1 MIEMILGD
9 LPRPVARIVHIGAG
23 TGDDLP
29 ACLAS
34 GAERILLLEADP
46 DIAAQL
52 AAQTA
57 REPRVEV
64 VAATVSADPR
74 PRPFHRT
81 NFPELDSLRAPA
93 AALKELFPGLKIL
106 SRDQVTPADPVALL
120 GKAPAGEG
128 CQVLVLEMPGEA
140 LGILQALQKAGLL
153 SGFDALCL
161 REGRQALY
169 EGAPAAG
176 EIRDWLGAAGF
187 VPWFEPR
194 PEDPERPVLIARLDR
209 KALDDRRE
217 IARLTAELEEARAQ
231 GAALVTGR
239 DTARAEAE
247 KLRAA
252 QEAAEAKCTKLTD
265 QVGTLTQERDAAR
278 SQLAVCTEALE
289 KERAEAAKLREAHDT
304 VEARRVKLSE
314 EIKTVMEERDAAR
327 TGAEKLGEAQEAA
340 RKAETAR
347 DQAEQRMRQSRDE
360 MLKAEG
366 QIRLL
371 RDLLLN
377 GTEL

>member
-34 GAERILLLEADP
+34 GAEHILLVEADP

-57 REPRVEV
+57 QEPRVEV
-64 VAATVSADPR
+64 IAATVSADPR
-74 PRPFHRT
+74 PRPFHRN

-93 AALKELFPGLKIL
+93 AALKELFPGLKTL

-128 CQVLVLEMPGEA
+128 SQLLVLEMPGEA

-161 REGRQALY
+161 REGRQPLY

-187 VPWFEPR
+187 VPWFEPQ

-209 KALDDRRE
+209 TALDHRRD

-231 GAALVTGR
+231 VAALVTER
-239 DTARAEAE
+239 DTARAE
-247 KLRAA
+247 L
-252 QEAAEAKCTKLTD
+252 
-265 QVGTLTQERDAAR
+265 AAR
-278 SQLAVCTEALE
+278 TEAVE
-289 KERAEAAKLREAHDT
+289 KERAELA
-304 VEARRVKLSE
+304 E
-314 EIKTVMEERDAAR
+314 EIRTATEASDMARSEAARLAGQVATLKTERDAAR
-327 TGAEKLGEAQEAA
+327 TGAEKLDEAQEAA
-340 RKAETAR
+340 RKAEH
-347 DQAEQRMRQSRDE
+347 RMRQSRDE
-360 MLKAEG
+360 ILKAEG

-377 GTEL
+377 GPSL